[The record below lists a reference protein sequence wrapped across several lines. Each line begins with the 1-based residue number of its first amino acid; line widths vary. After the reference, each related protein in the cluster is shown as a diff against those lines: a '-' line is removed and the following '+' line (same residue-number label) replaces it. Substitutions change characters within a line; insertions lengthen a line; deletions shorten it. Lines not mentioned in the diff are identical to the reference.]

1 MRKYRWA
8 VLAGICTC
16 GLLLSDAVCGQTAG
30 PAAVDG
36 AASGPIDTEASATE
50 HPRAESFGEKTGLR
64 IFEREK
70 PQEDSPAPAAPEQPI
85 ATLTEEAQD
94 WLGALASLWKQWQES
109 DTGREFK
116 WRSAERRG
124 LFASRS
130 FIREHDADKSGQ
142 VSCAEAPPDF
152 EEAFVHWDADHDG
165 QLSRAEVRRHAR
177 LARRPSAEPVETV
190 YAWMMQA
197 DSGRMKKE
205 SLQQAYDQL
214 QRLDQNADGAID
226 ESALASKPEPNATDR
241 RTASRGL
248 FGRRR

>member
-1 MRKYRWA
+1 
-8 VLAGICTC
+8 
-16 GLLLSDAVCGQTAG
+16 
-30 PAAVDG
+30 
-36 AASGPIDTEASATE
+36 
-50 HPRAESFGEKTGLR
+50 
-64 IFEREK
+64 
-70 PQEDSPAPAAPEQPI
+70 
-85 ATLTEEAQD
+85 
-94 WLGALASLWKQWQES
+94 
-109 DTGREFK
+109 
-116 WRSAERRG
+116 

-152 EEAFVHWDADHDG
+152 EEAFVHWDADQDG

-226 ESALASKPEPNATDR
+226 ESALASKPEPGATDR